1 LLLWWLLVVPV
12 TLSGGLQS
20 PVAPGGPLH
29 RISRWS
35 GLELR
40 LLMNQWRSQLYA
52 KESPRRGRPGL
63 PGM

>member
-29 RISRWS
+29 RISR
-35 GLELR
+35 
-40 LLMNQWRSQLYA
+40 
-52 KESPRRGRPGL
+52 
-63 PGM
+63 